1 MASLQLGEELMQVC
15 STLFAYFG
23 PEVQL
28 PLISLIG
35 AISGIILIIGTAPI
49 RMVKRWLQRK

>member
-1 MASLQLGEELMQVC
+1 MVAC

-28 PLISLIG
+28 PLTSLIG
-35 AISGIILIIGTAPI
+35 AVSGFLLLVGAGPI
-49 RMVKRWLQRK
+49 RRLRQWLQQTREVS

>member
-1 MASLQLGEELMQVC
+1 MQLS

-28 PLISLIG
+28 PLTSLIG
-35 AISGIILIIGTAPI
+35 AVSGIVLIVGAMPI
-49 RMVKRWLQRK
+49 RLVKRWLARR

>member
-1 MASLQLGEELMQVC
+1 MQVS

-28 PLISLIG
+28 PLTSLIG
-35 AISGIILIIGTAPI
+35 AVSGIVLIVGATPI
-49 RMVKRWLQRK
+49 RLVKRWLARR

>member
-1 MASLQLGEELMQVC
+1 MQLS

-28 PLISLIG
+28 PLTSLIG
-35 AISGIILIIGTAPI
+35 AVSGIVLIVGAMPV
-49 RMVKRWLQRK
+49 RLVKRWLERR

>member
-1 MASLQLGEELMQVC
+1 MQMS

-28 PLISLIG
+28 PLTSIIG
-35 AISGIILIIGTAPI
+35 ALSGIILIVGKAPI
-49 RMVKRWLQRK
+49 HVVRRWFQDMRDAKRA

>member
-1 MASLQLGEELMQVC
+1 MQIC

-28 PLISLIG
+28 PLVSLIG
-35 AISGIILIIGTAPI
+35 TISGIILIIGAAPL
-49 RMVKRWLQRK
+49 RMVKRWMLRR